1 MAKPAGERREEEL
14 GVSARIERRRDPL
27 ATRLFALMDVWD
39 ALRSDRP
46 YRNALPQAKVLEYIR
61 DQAGSNFDPA
71 LVNIFIDLIKE
82 AG

>member
-1 MAKPAGERREEEL
+1 
-14 GVSARIERRRDPL
+14 
-27 ATRLFALMDVWD
+27 MDVWD